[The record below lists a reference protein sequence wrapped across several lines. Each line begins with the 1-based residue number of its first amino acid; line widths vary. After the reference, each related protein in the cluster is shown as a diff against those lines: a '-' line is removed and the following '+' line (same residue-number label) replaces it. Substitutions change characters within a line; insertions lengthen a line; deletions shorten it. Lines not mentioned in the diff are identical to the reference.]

1 MAAALTI
8 SGKGFNPFGR
18 AWAAYE
24 RSLRK
29 HPVMTQAATSA
40 LLWGLGDGMA
50 QRIENRGRGG
60 IDARRVALTAAF
72 GGAVIGPAG
81 HGWYLMLER
90 LVMQLGLA
98 CSLKSMLLKVTADN
112 LLYSPC
118 YVLAFFAYGC
128 MAIDG
133 LSPAI
138 FIEKMREEFMPT
150 MLAEALLWP
159 PYMAFVFSRVPVKH
173 QLLAVNVATL
183 FDVCFLSWVR
193 GKDADR
199 KEEKAKEEAEAAETV
214 FQQQQLQLQPAAAA
228 AAQRVQTLRQREDQ
242 QTEERRGRARKV
254 APKDSQ
260 AMLNQ
265 QQEQTQLAF
274 AADRELSE
282 LAARDLGLA
291 AAAAALWPWDA
302 AMDENLNRLALA
314 AASAT
319 CSSASHG
326 GLFGLRLASGGGDDG
341 GGRGGGGGGA
351 PPGATNAP
359 TAIAAK

>member
-1 MAAALTI
+1 MSAI
-8 SGKGFNPFGR
+8 R
-18 AWAAYE
+18 C
-24 RSLRK
+24 K
-29 HPVMTQAATSA
+29 HSVWTNSWIVYVSKIFFYSNTSA
-40 LLWGLGDGMA
+40 AMA

-90 LVMQLGLA
+90 LVMRLGLA
-98 CSLKSMLLKVTADN
+98 CSLKSMLLKVAADN

-138 FIEKMREEFMPT
+138 FAEKMREEFMPT

-193 GKDADR
+193 TKDADFN
-199 KEEKAKEEAEAAETV
+199 EGKAKDEAEVAKTGSP
-214 FQQQQLQLQPAAAA
+214 QQLQLQPAVVA
-228 AAQRVQTLRQREDQ
+228 AAQRSQAQRRREEQ
-242 QTEERRGRARKV
+242 QTKEHRARARQA
-254 APKDSQ
+254 APKGSHEIHM
-260 AMLNQ
+260 MLNPQTQ
-265 QQEQTQLAF
+265 QQQA
-274 AADRELSE
+274 SE
-282 LAARDLGLA
+282 GDGESTLLAARDLGLA
-291 AAAAALWPWDA
+291 AAAAAWPWDA
-302 AMDENLNRLALA
+302 ALDENLNRLALV
-314 AASAT
+314 AASTT
-319 CSSASHG
+319 CSSA
-326 GLFGLRLASGGGDDG
+326 
-341 GGRGGGGGGA
+341 RGGGLLGLHLAGGA
-351 PPGATNAP
+351 PPGAINAP
-359 TAIAAK
+359 PAMPAK

>member
-40 LLWGLGDGMA
+40 LLWGLGDAMA

-98 CSLKSMLLKVTADN
+98 CSMKSMLLKVTADN

-138 FIEKMREEFMPT
+138 FVEKMREEFMPT
-150 MLAEALLWP
+150 MLAEALVWP

-193 GKDADR
+193 GKDADL
-199 KEEKAKEEAEAAETV
+199 KDEKAEEVEAAETV
-214 FQQQQLQLQPAAAA
+214 LQQQQQLQLQPGVAAAA
-228 AAQRVQTLRQREDQ
+228 AAQRVQTRRQREEQ
-242 QTEERRGRARKV
+242 QTENRRGPAHKA

-260 AMLNQ
+260 AMMNQ
-265 QQEQTQLAF
+265 QKEKTQLAF
-274 AADRELSE
+274 AADREVSE
-282 LAARDLGLA
+282 LAARDLGL

-302 AMDENLNRLALA
+302 AMDENFNHLALV

-319 CSSASHG
+319 CSSAGDG
-326 GLFGLRLASGGGDDG
+326 GLFGLRRAGGSAPG
-341 GGRGGGGGGA
+341 GT
-351 PPGATNAP
+351 TNAP
-359 TAIAAK
+359 PAMSAK